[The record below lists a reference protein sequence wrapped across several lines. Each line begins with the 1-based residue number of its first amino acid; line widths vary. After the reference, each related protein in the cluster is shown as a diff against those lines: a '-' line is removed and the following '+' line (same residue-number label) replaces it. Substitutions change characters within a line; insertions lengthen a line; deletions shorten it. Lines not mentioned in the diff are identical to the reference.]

1 MRAAA
6 ASERVKESQQPRPE
20 TMGSKNITDSK
31 ELIIISLTKFFGNKQ
46 HLKLFLDHVAPASH
60 AHQQQQESPPTT
72 TTTTT
77 TSVDKPKETSTKATS
92 LRIIDW
98 FVTNYAKKHPITL
111 KTDDGMHFNVY
122 INYRSQLKA
131 YSKHQFDPFRRRFR
145 INYYYDKDKFVET
158 TIGQLN
164 FFKWL
169 IEYNVLAYI
178 QAHHEEI
185 ESDMTSSQLKPRDAV
200 SAASAV
206 VGEGEVDVD
215 AENDVDEEVE
225 EAVDE
230 EVEKKNKTKGCGG
243 DEPNRVP
250 HQHQRMNKVDG
261 VRRLVFS

>member
-1 MRAAA
+1 MDGPGLTAYGRRAGLQAFSKGPTLGSSFEIELSRKGFQRSR
-6 ASERVKESQQPRPE
+6 ASYKNRTREGCSSTSVDKPKE
-20 TMGSKNITDSK
+20 
-31 ELIIISLTKFFGNKQ
+31 
-46 HLKLFLDHVAPASH
+46 
-60 AHQQQQESPPTT
+60 
-72 TTTTT
+72 T
-77 TSVDKPKETSTKATS
+77 TSVDKPKETSTKATL

-200 SAASAV
+200 SAAV
-206 VGEGEVDVD
+206 VGDEVDVD
-215 AENDVDEEVE
+215 EENEENDV
-225 EAVDE
+225 E
-230 EVEKKNKTKGCGG
+230 EVEKEKKNKNKGCGG
-243 DEPNRVP
+243 GGDDEPNRVP